1 MAGWVE
7 ATEAFQSVLVSGT
20 VTSKLEGT
28 ARRVP
33 SRDSNGG
40 GWA

>member
-1 MAGWVE
+1 M
-7 ATEAFQSVLVSGT
+7 LVSAT

-33 SRDSNGG
+33 SGDGNGG
-40 GWA
+40 RLA